1 MLSSKNPVLSTDD
14 PLFDDIRP
22 CRDNEVVS
30 ELAKITADPAVVDGL
45 LRFRYPLLSRVAP
58 FILRPLARMKLR
70 AAVSHI
76 TNVAQFQDLVADF
89 MRHMIATTTDGVT
102 YEGFDKLDRDRGYLF
117 ISNHRDI
124 SLDPAFVD
132 MALHENGLRTVRIAI
147 GDNLLK
153 MPAATSLMR
162 LNKSFIVKRSVTSP
176 REKLK
181 EITKLSQY
189 IGLSLREG
197 KSIWIAQRE
206 GRAKD
211 GNDRTDATVL
221 KMFHVYGRQ
230 LKVPFAEYLRDLN
243 IVPVSISYEFDPGD
257 VAKARELYEKALHGS
272 YHKTPLEDIRS
283 IIDGIKGYKGHV
295 SIVAG
300 EPITGGFETPE
311 ELAQLIDRFIYTHY
325 KMYAPTL
332 IAAGAGQNA
341 VSEADRQRFSARMGE
356 CPAELKERV
365 LSMYAYPYRNL
376 QALKEADAVKTES
389 D

>member
-257 VAKARELYEKALHGS
+257 VAKARELYEKALYGS

-341 VSEADRQRFSARMGE
+341 VSEADRQRFSARMAE